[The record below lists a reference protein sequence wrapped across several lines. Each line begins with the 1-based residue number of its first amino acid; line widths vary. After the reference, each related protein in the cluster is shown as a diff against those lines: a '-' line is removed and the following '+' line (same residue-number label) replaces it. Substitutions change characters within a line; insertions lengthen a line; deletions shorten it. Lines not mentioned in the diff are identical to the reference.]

1 MRDPFIGADR
11 ETVSPREPSFKMSIG
26 QMGMIGFLA
35 SIGMIFG
42 ATIIA
47 YLVTRANNA
56 VWRTAEMPGLPLG
69 LLGTTAVMFA
79 QAACMTWALRSVRAN
94 KLATLERAL
103 WWSLG
108 LGIAFILGQSLNWY
122 ELQSAHLTVSA
133 RNLYVFTFYMLTGVH
148 ALHIVGG
155 LPPLGVVIYK
165 TRRRE
170 YSSSRHEGV
179 KFCVQYWHFLGVVW
193 LILLGV
199 LFFAT

>member
-1 MRDPFIGADR
+1 
-11 ETVSPREPSFKMSIG
+11 MSIG
-26 QMGMIGFLA
+26 QLGMLFFLA
-35 SIGMIFG
+35 SLAMIFG

-69 LLGTTAVMFA
+69 IFGTTAVMFV
-79 QAACMTWALRSVRAN
+79 QAACMSWALKAVRAN
-94 KLATLERAL
+94 KLTTLERAL
-103 WWSLG
+103 WWSLAFG
-108 LGIAFILGQSLNWY
+108 VAFIAGQTLNWY

-148 ALHIVGG
+148 ALHILGG
-155 LPPLGVVIYK
+155 LVPLGVVIHR
-165 TRRRE
+165 TRQRE
-170 YSSSRHEGV
+170 YSSSRYEGV
-179 KFCVQYWHFLGVVW
+179 KFCVQYWHFLGGVW